1 MRAATVIV
9 GAIAVSSC
17 LIALALI
24 ISAGGDSGD
33 QVVADPGQGK
43 GSPQRTQAGER
54 EETAPT
60 VSTPTQ
66 CNVEV
71 TVEGASCFL
80 GKSVLAAYKDGSRG
94 QITAVDSESGE
105 EITLAC
111 DGTAPVICSSESGA
125 TVYLAP

>member
-9 GAIAVSSC
+9 GAIAVASC

-24 ISAGGDSGD
+24 LSSGSNSDGKAATAPRQGAKTPDQTRSSGG
-33 QVVADPGQGK
+33 
-43 GSPQRTQAGER
+43 GESS
-54 EETAPT
+54 PT
-60 VSTPTQ
+60 VSTLTQ

-80 GKSVLAAYKDGSRG
+80 GKSVLAAYKEGSRG
-94 QITAVDSESGE
+94 QITAVDSESGQE
-105 EITLAC
+105 VTLAC
-111 DGTAPVICSSESGA
+111 EGTAPVICSSEDGA